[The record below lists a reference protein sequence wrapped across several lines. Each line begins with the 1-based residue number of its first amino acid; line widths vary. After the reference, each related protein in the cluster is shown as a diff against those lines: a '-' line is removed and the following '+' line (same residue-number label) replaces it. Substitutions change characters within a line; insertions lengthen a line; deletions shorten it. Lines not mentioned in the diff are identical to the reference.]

1 MVIGGKEALPPG
13 KTWNPAMNA
22 FLGRCKVR
30 SVSIALAAVCVCSH
44 AAAAQ
49 EIPNPDA
56 KSQAA
61 EKSSSGSTENYNQK
75 LQRLLGEAAAP
86 ADAFAEDYRIG
97 AGDLLDVSVFE
108 APDLN
113 RTVRVS
119 ADGEIE
125 FPLIGEIHAAGLS
138 SHELESV
145 LDELLQQKYMTD
157 PHVSVFVREME
168 SHAVSVIGAVEK
180 PGVYQIRGPKPLI
193 EVLSMSHGLADDA
206 GDSVIVTRHEE
217 SARSA
222 VADPTD
228 PMSAAATD
236 DSASS
241 AKLAGSEPSNVTTSD
256 ARTVEIKLKDLLDSG
271 DGSYDVMVNPGD
283 VVKVPRAGIVYV
295 VGEVHKPGGFVLKS
309 NENISVLQALALAE
323 GMTHTASGKHAR
335 IIRTDA
341 KTEARSEI
349 PINLS
354 RILAG
359 HAVDPFLQPKDILF
373 IPNSAGKAALFRGAE
388 AAVSIAG
395 GVIIY
400 RR

>member
-1 MVIGGKEALPPG
+1 MD
-13 KTWNPAMNA
+13 A
-22 FLGRCKVR
+22 FLGRCKV
-30 SVSIALAAVCVCSH
+30 SSISIALAAVGICSY
-44 AAAAQ
+44 ATAAQ
-49 EIPNPDA
+49 LTPIPA
-56 KSQAA
+56 GQSQGTGRT
-61 EKSSSGSTENYNQK
+61 SDGSPQNYNQK
-75 LQRLLGEAAAP
+75 LQRLLREAAAP
-86 ADAFAEDYRIG
+86 ADASAEDYRIG

-119 ADGEIE
+119 ADGELE
-125 FPLIGEIHAAGLS
+125 LPLMGEIHAGGLS

-145 LDELLQQKYMTD
+145 LEELLRQKYMTD

-180 PGVYQIRGPKPLI
+180 PGVYQIRGPEPLI

-206 GDSVIVTRHEE
+206 GDSVIIMRHGAFAP
-217 SARSA
+217 SAAADRS
-222 VADPTD
+222 D

-241 AKLAGSEPSNVTTSD
+241 TKPAGSAPSKVTMSEGR
-256 ARTVEIKLKDLLDSG
+256 AVEIKLKDLLDSG
-271 DGSYDVMVNPGD
+271 DASYDVMVNPGD

-295 VGEVHKPGGFVLKS
+295 VGEVHKPGGFLLKT

-323 GMTHTASGKHAR
+323 GMTHTASAKHAR

-341 KTEARSEI
+341 KTESRSEI

-359 HAVDPFLQPKDILF
+359 RGADPFLQPKDILF
-373 IPNSAGKAALFRGAE
+373 IPNSAGKAALFRGTE